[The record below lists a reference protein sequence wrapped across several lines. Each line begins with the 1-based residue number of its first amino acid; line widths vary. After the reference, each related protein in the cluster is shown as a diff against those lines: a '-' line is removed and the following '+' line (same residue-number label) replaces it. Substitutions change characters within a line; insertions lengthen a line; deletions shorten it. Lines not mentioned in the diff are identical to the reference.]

1 MNLKN
6 SDLKLLNYLYHNSS
20 EPATKIAKAT
30 NLSREQ
36 VEYRIKK
43 YLFEGKVTQFFTY
56 INYPKLGYGFL
67 ATLLLKAKP
76 GKEKEFLEKLEKD
89 KHCLSKGEVI
99 GDYDLYMDM
108 VFRDEKEMNE
118 YVSSLFQKNKN
129 HLVDYLILKSFFAEY
144 YHDKFFLQK
153 PEKQQKPGRFEIAE
167 GLEKEKIRI
176 DDKDRI
182 ILKMLSHDARVK
194 IVDMAEK
201 IALTPEAVL
210 YRLRRLE
217 KDKVILGS
225 SMIFNTNKLG
235 YYFADLL
242 IEINPFSSE
251 IQERIKKASR
261 QNKRINHLLF
271 LVNQPNCLIQIIFKT
286 QEELEETIKEI
297 KSLFQDE
304 YAKVKIL
311 FPKIEEKINTLPF
324 Y

>member
-1 MNLKN
+1 
-6 SDLKLLNYLYHNSS
+6 
-20 EPATKIAKAT
+20 
-30 NLSREQ
+30 
-36 VEYRIKK
+36 
-43 YLFEGKVTQFFTY
+43 
-56 INYPKLGYGFL
+56 
-67 ATLLLKAKP
+67 
-76 GKEKEFLEKLEKD
+76 
-89 KHCLSKGEVI
+89 
-99 GDYDLYMDM
+99 
-108 VFRDEKEMNE
+108 
-118 YVSSLFQKNKN
+118 
-129 HLVDYLILKSFFAEY
+129 
-144 YHDKFFLQK
+144 LQK